1 MNLRQVR
8 INFIYKI
15 IDLFKNPTCKVFIKY
30 RCVYSIYLNSNVIS
44 NKDKYLEVI
53 NWKQQ

>member
-1 MNLRQVR
+1 MNLGQVR

-15 IDLFKNPTCKVFIKY
+15 IDLFKNSICKVFIKY
-30 RCVYSIYLNSNVIS
+30 WCVYSIYLNSNVIS
-44 NKDKYLEVI
+44 NKNKYLEVI